1 MFRAAQNAT
10 GTAIVIAIIVPK
22 VAIFIVSQTGTSSS
36 VIYDH
41 LGGIMRLPIS
51 AACLGASWT
60 KNHTVFSEITLHANR
75 TIEIPTNHPSQIPI
89 CFFVVLLL
97 HSMSFPLLITTITAP
112 IFLNNLMHI
121 PIPSR

>member
-1 MFRAAQNAT
+1 
-10 GTAIVIAIIVPK
+10 
-22 VAIFIVSQTGTSSS
+22 
-36 VIYDH
+36 
-41 LGGIMRLPIS
+41 MRLPIS

-75 TIEIPTNHPSQIPI
+75 TIEIQTNHPSQTPI

-112 IFLNNLMHI
+112 IFLNNWMHI
-121 PIPSR
+121 PIPLR